1 MRQLFFIL
9 SSVKTPSNVKVI
21 PLFSGDPQGKSNSKN
36 CSFSSNTLIPLS
48 VNFTKWSNIFKQ
60 LVDNSRWIVWVCL
73 TILWGWRLKGYWSY
87 FSLRGFENSR
97 WRVFFHFVGACPG
110 STDLAFFLQRLTKEV
125 KPDMKDIVSDLE
137 TLIQLTNSLL
147 SNKNT
152 EPVLIFIDAVNQV
165 KENISPQAAFTYSK
179 LTLQTPRQCVNS
191 VQN

>member
-1 MRQLFFIL
+1 
-9 SSVKTPSNVKVI
+9 
-21 PLFSGDPQGKSNSKN
+21 
-36 CSFSSNTLIPLS
+36 
-48 VNFTKWSNIFKQ
+48 
-60 LVDNSRWIVWVCL
+60 
-73 TILWGWRLKGYWSY
+73 
-87 FSLRGFENSR
+87 
-97 WRVFFHFVGACPG
+97 
-110 STDLAFFLQRLTKEV
+110 
-125 KPDMKDIVSDLE
+125 MKDIVSDLE